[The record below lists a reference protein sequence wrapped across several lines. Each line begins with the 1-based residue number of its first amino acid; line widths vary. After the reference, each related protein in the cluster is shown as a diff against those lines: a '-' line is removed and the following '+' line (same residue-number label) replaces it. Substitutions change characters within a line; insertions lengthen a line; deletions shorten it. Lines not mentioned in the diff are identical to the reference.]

1 MNNFDFLN
9 INTLLAPQISD
20 DFEKKEGLI
29 KIQLNHNNAKKH
41 PPILFV
47 PGSFSGAWIWKG
59 NFLEYFHDDGYDV
72 AAMSF
77 RSHGWR
83 GWDLWQRGLS
93 EFDRDL
99 KEVISQFDSPPIL
112 VAHSL
117 GGLIAQ
123 RVALEV
129 PVRALALLSPIPIDG
144 VAPSV
149 FSLAKKSPLSL
160 LKLASIT
167 FEPRFSR
174 LAEAPL
180 GIYSE
185 DVRQEIQ
192 NEFSGRLQAESPLVL
207 LQSLFHRLDTEKKIS
222 CPVHFWGAEGDHII
236 PASEVKRSASMLNAP
251 YRIFPGMSHT
261 FQSEPNW
268 KDVASD
274 MLSWINK
281 I

>member
-9 INTLLAPQISD
+9 INNLLAPQISD
-20 DFEKKEGLI
+20 DFEKKEGII
-29 KIQLNHNNAKKH
+29 KIRMEHENSKNH

-59 NFLEYFHDDGYDV
+59 NFLEYFHESGYNV

-83 GWDLWQRGLS
+83 GWELWQRGLS

-99 KEVISQFDSPPIL
+99 KDAISQFDSPPIL

-129 PVRALALLSPIPIDG
+129 PVKALALLSPIPIDG

-185 DVRQEIQ
+185 GVRQDIQ

-236 PASEVKRSASMLNAP
+236 PASEVERSARALNAP
-251 YRIFPGMSHT
+251 YRIFSGMSHT

-268 KDVASD
+268 KEVASD
-274 MLSWINK
+274 MLTWVDK